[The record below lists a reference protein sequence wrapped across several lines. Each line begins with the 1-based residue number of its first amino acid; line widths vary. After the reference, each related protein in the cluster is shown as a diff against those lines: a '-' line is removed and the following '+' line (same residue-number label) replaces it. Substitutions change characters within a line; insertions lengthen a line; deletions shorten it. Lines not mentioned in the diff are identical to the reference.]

1 MLPSAIWKTD
11 IFTAHGTAWI
21 ALPLLAWVALLFSSI
36 LNVKNRDGWAFF
48 LTSLTMLF
56 LVASVFIGLFPR
68 VMISTLG
75 VANDLTVYN
84 ASSGD
89 YSLKVMSYVSLTI
102 IPFVLAYQGWSYYV
116 FRERLKGKDQL
127 EY

>member
-1 MLPSAIWKTD
+1 ML
-11 IFTAHGTAWI
+11 
-21 ALPLLAWVALLFSSI
+21 L
-36 LNVKNRDGWAFF
+36 
-48 LTSLTMLF
+48 